1 MKPAFLARVER
12 ADSCTGCGL
21 CAAVSAGIRMA
32 EVPPGWAR
40 PQQVGPVSA
49 AEDAAIMAACPGI
62 VVDESDNPHN
72 PAEPL
77 WGPQRFTGVGH
88 ATDGALRHHASS
100 GGMISA
106 LVAHALERGLVDF
119 VVQVRADP
127 DRPTANITSISTS
140 AADIFAAA
148 GSRYAASSPLAGL
161 EDWLARAEQVGGRF
175 AFVGKPCD
183 VSALRARARSD
194 ARVRARVPLMVAFF
208 CAGIPSARAVGR
220 ILDRLD
226 VAADDVAAF
235 RFRGDGWPGRCTA
248 TLKDGSTRSMGY
260 DDSWGQILAKEI
272 QFRCKICAD
281 AVGGAADIACAD
293 AWYGDERG
301 YPSFEEQ
308 DGRSL
313 VMARTAAGIALLDQ
327 ARAAGRVVTEPVAV
341 SEIRAMQPS
350 QARRKRQ
357 IAARLWAM
365 RVAGRPVPRYAGLA
379 VAEASKLEPMLL
391 KLKSFAGLV
400 RRFIRGTA

>member
-1 MKPAFLARVER
+1 M
-12 ADSCTGCGL
+12 
-21 CAAVSAGIRMA
+21 AV
-32 EVPPGWAR
+32 
-40 PQQVGPVSA
+40 
-49 AEDAAIMAACPGI
+49 CPGI
-62 VVDESDNPHN
+62 VVDESDNPHD

-77 WGPQRFTGVGH
+77 WGPQRFTGIGH
-88 ATDGALRHHASS
+88 ATDAALRHHASS

-106 LVAHALERGLVDF
+106 LVAHALENGLVDF

-161 EDWLARAEQVGGRF
+161 EDWLARAEQAGGRF

-194 ARVRARVPLMVAFF
+194 ARVRDRAVLMVAFF
-208 CAGIPSARAVGR
+208 CAGVPSDRAVGR

-248 TLKDGSTRSMGY
+248 TLKDGSSRSMGY

-281 AVGGAADIACAD
+281 AVGAAADIACAD

-313 VMARTAAGIALLDQ
+313 VMARTTAGLALLDQ
-327 ARAAGRVVTEPVAV
+327 ARATGRVITEPVAV

-379 VAEASKLEPMLL
+379 VTEASRLEPMLL
-391 KLKSFAGLV
+391 KLRSFAGLV

>member
-1 MKPAFLARVER
+1 MTAPFLARVER

-21 CAAVSAGIRMA
+21 CAAVSAGIEMESRS
-32 EVPPGWAR
+32 PGWAR
-40 PQQVGPVSA
+40 PRQVGPVSQ
-49 AEDAAIMAACPGI
+49 AEDASIAAACPGI
-62 VVDESDNPHN
+62 VIDERDNPHD
-72 PAEPL
+72 PSEPL

-88 ATDGALRHHASS
+88 ATDRTLRHHASS

-106 LVAHALERGLVDF
+106 LLIHALESGLVDF

-127 DRPTANITSISTS
+127 AYPTANITSIST
-140 AADIFAAA
+140 AANDVFEAA
-148 GSRYAASSPLAGL
+148 GSRYVASSPLAGL
-161 EDWLARAEQVGGRF
+161 EDWLARAEQTGGRF

-183 VSALRARARSD
+183 VAALRARARKD
-194 ARVRARVPLMVAFF
+194 ARIGRHVPIMLSFF

-220 ILDRLD
+220 ILDRLG
-226 VAADDVAAF
+226 VAAADVGRF

-248 TLKDGSTRSMGY
+248 TLKDGSSRSMSY

-281 AVGGAADIACAD
+281 AVGAAADIACAD
-293 AWYGDERG
+293 AWHGDERG

-308 DGRSL
+308 EGRSL
-313 VMARTAAGIALLDQ
+313 VMARTAAGLDLLNN
-327 ARAAGRVVTEPVAV
+327 ARAAGRLATEPLAV
-341 SEIRAMQPS
+341 SDIQTMQPH

-357 IAARLWAM
+357 VAARLWAM
-365 RVAGRPVPRYAGLA
+365 RVVGRPVPTYAGLA
-379 VAEASKLEPMLL
+379 LAEASRREPLLL
-391 KLKSFAGLV
+391 KLRSFAGLV